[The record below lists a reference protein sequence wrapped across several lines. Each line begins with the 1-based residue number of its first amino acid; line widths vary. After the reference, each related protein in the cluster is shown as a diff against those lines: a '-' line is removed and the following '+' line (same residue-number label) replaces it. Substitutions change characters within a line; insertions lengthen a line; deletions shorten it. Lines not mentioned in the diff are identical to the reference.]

1 MGDLA
6 ADRGVDVAGAL
17 DGLDGADGVALVG
30 PFARGG
36 KLDVDDVAQ
45 LLGGVLGDADDA
57 CLAVGGEV
65 DPLMVLCVLASKA
78 WRRESRLAICS
89 S

>member
-6 ADRGVDVAGAL
+6 ADGRVDVAGAL

-36 KLDVDDVAQ
+36 QLDVDDVAQ
-45 LLGGVLGDADDA
+45 LLGGVL
-57 CLAVGGEV
+57 
-65 DPLMVLCVLASKA
+65 
-78 WRRESRLAICS
+78 
-89 S
+89 